1 MTTRL
6 SGHISIQGV
15 WLGLIG
21 VKSVSAGNYE
31 TIGLN
36 KILQFASSHVLNMGY
51 CEVPTGIKP
60 MTSQIPDGTP

>member
-21 VKSVSAGNYE
+21 VKSLLVITRQLDS
-31 TIGLN
+31 IGQ
-36 KILQFASSHVLNMGY
+36 LQFASSHVLNMGY